1 MSARKRR
8 IKRKIAMLVRIIET
22 CALNRNRNMSRNLFS
37 KTLAEKQ
44 EPMWRIFATAQAL
57 GKGRVIHRVKDR
69 SMEAIRASKL
79 ASSVLRKEAP

>member
-22 CALNRNRNMSRNLFS
+22 CALSRNRYGRRSTSISPVNLS
-37 KTLAEKQ
+37 

-57 GKGRVIHRVKDR
+57 GKGRVINRVKDR
-69 SMEAIRASKL
+69 SMAAIRASKL
-79 ASSVLRKEAP
+79 ASSVLRKDTP